1 MGVNPH
7 SNGLAFSRSKKDFIL
22 NLKLAKISNKPNTIE
37 KKNNKKSLNKQR
49 NHNSKKK
56 INSF

>member
-1 MGVNPH
+1 LGVNPH

-56 INSF
+56 